1 MYDTI
6 LYPTDGSEGSRAA
19 LEDAQHLAETYDS
32 VVHVLYVATEIHAAL
47 GLSSDPTE
55 HSFGMVGSPEGGD
68 GGMVGTRTGTDDL
81 RAQVLEHGQEIVD
94 SAASHLGDVETETA
108 VQGGDPHQVILDHAD
123 ENDVDVIVM
132 GTHGRTGLDRYLI
145 GSVAEKVVRL
155 SDVPVLTV
163 RAGSE

>member
-6 LYPTDGSEGSRAA
+6 LYPTDGSEGADAA
-19 LEDAQHLAETYDS
+19 LDNAQHLAETYGGT
-32 VVHVLYVATEIHAAL
+32 VHVLYVAQELHEAL
-47 GLSSDPTE
+47 GLGSDPKE
-55 HSFGMVGSPEGGD
+55 HSPGMGDDPEGGE
-68 GGMVGTRTGTDDL
+68 GGMAGTRASTDEFQSQI
-81 RAQVLEHGQEIVD
+81 REHGQEIVD
-94 SAASHLGDVETETA
+94 EAVSHLEGVETETA
-108 VQGGDPHQVILDHAD
+108 VRSGDPHQVILNYAG

-145 GSVAEKVVRL
+145 GSVTEKVVRL